1 MHFVCVK
8 TFPWALSALSA
19 ALGSGENYTLRIS
32 EVAISEVAI
41 SEVDMVHLL
50 TVGTLCLIYA

>member
-8 TFPWALSALSA
+8 TFPRAPSALSVT
-19 ALGSGENYTLRIS
+19 LGSGKNYTLR
-32 EVAISEVAI
+32 ISEVAI

-50 TVGTLCLIYA
+50 IVGTLCLIYA

>member
-32 EVAISEVAI
+32 EVAISEV
-41 SEVDMVHLL
+41 DMVHLL